1 MDVEE
6 NGELLRAAQHEFDV
20 LVTMDRGMEFQRNLA
35 DFDLADFDL
44 ADFDLA
50 DFDLADFDLADFD
63 LARGN
68 LLKDS
73 EPLVEATMDAA

>member
-44 ADFDLA
+44 A
-50 DFDLADFDLADFD
+50 
-63 LARGN
+63 RGN

>member
-50 DFDLADFDLADFD
+50 
-63 LARGN
+63 RGN